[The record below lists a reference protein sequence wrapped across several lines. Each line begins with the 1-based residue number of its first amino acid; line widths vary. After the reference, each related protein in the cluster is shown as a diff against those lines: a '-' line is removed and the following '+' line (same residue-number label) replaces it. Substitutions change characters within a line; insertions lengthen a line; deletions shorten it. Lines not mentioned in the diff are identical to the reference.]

1 MASSISLS
9 DRDLNLLTLLAAG
22 FSTERIAQ
30 SLYVS
35 KPTAAEHCG
44 RLFAR
49 FGCKNRT
56 ELVAYAYAH
65 GLLETGVWPPH
76 AARQAHQKSWAETL
90 P

>member
-1 MASSISLS
+1 MTSSISLS
-9 DRDLNLLTLLAAG
+9 DRDLNILTLLATG

-30 SLYVS
+30 RLYVS
-35 KPTAAEHCG
+35 KPTAAEHCC

-65 GLLETGVWPPH
+65 GLLETGVWPPR
-76 AARQAHQKSWAETL
+76 AALQAHQKSWAETH